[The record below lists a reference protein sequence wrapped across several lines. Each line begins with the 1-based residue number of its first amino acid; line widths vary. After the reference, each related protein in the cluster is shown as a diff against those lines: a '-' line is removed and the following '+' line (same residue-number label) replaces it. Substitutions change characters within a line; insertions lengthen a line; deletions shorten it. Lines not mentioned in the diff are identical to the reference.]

1 MNRTNPSGTA
11 VGPWRYEIAALLI
24 LVVAALLRFWGLDGG
39 LPHLMTRPDEE
50 LIVLQ
55 TRLPAMGNFYLEWP
69 GQHPGIPSAY
79 IYLLWAWGEIGLRLL
94 QLVGQAP
101 AGDYLTVLNEAPD
114 RLLLTE
120 RFFSACA
127 GTATVAV
134 LMWATRREF
143 GNRAALL
150 AGLILATSV
159 FHVRDSHSA
168 KSDVALGLFAILS
181 LGLLAPLARRLN
193 RRGVYMAGLSIGMA
207 MAMKLPG
214 VLLLLPAWLACI
226 QGSRGQGLRRIF
238 PAEIFLLTAVAGL
251 FFVITSP
258 DLILNQETLNKIL
271 QIPALAFSQMVTPSE
286 APLIEAGLPE
296 VARPS
301 AWRGFLYH
309 YEFSLRYALGLP
321 LLVLLPVALLWAFFS
336 RRPLATLG
344 AIFFIV
350 SYLVFAPSHVMLSRY
365 MTPVLPVAALL
376 LAGVSI
382 ACVDRLRF
390 LPSWSR
396 VLALLLLSV
405 FFIREPLAASVR
417 FDQLMS
423 VPDTRVSAQKWLVT
437 NTFVGD
443 RVALSGATG
452 WFWGDPQVPPGRVIV
467 RPAFESGGLSSLA
480 ADYLVVHDHPLFSS
494 TADWEAVAALGD
506 RVHLVEELNPF
517 RDNAEEAIYEL
528 QDAFYL
534 PTRGYQA
541 VHAPGPLIRIYTIA
555 PPEASSGSSG
565 STKPGR
571 AP

>member
-1 MNRTNPSGTA
+1 MMKSDPPDTA
-11 VGPWRYEIAALLI
+11 AGPGHYEIAALLI
-24 LVVAALLRFWGLDGG
+24 LVGAAMLRFWGLDGG

-79 IYLLWAWGEIGLRLL
+79 IYLLWAWGEIGLRVL
-94 QLVGQAP
+94 QFFGLAP
-101 AGDYLTVLNEAPD
+101 AGDYLTVLNQAPD
-114 RLLLTE
+114 RILLTE

-134 LMWATRREF
+134 LMWAARREF

-181 LGLLAPLARRLN
+181 LGLLAPLARQLT
-193 RRGVYMAGLSIGMA
+193 RRGVCMAGLSIGMA

-226 QGSRGQGLRRIF
+226 QGSRQHGWRRVF
-238 PAEIFLLTAVAGL
+238 PVEIFVLTVIAGI
-251 FFVITSP
+251 FFVLTSP
-258 DLILNQETLNKIL
+258 DLIFNPETFNKIL
-271 QIPALAFSQMVTPSE
+271 QIPVLAFSQLMTPSE
-286 APLIEAGLPE
+286 APLAEAGLPA

-309 YEFSLRYALGLP
+309 CEFSLRYGLGFLHVILFP
-321 LLVLLPVALLWAFFS
+321 AGLVWAFVS
-336 RRPLATLG
+336 GRALAVLS
-344 AIFFIV
+344 AIFFLI
-350 SYLVFAPSHVMLSRY
+350 SYLVFAPSHAMLSRY
-365 MTPVLPVAALL
+365 MTPVLPIAALL
-376 LAGVSI
+376 LAGVSV
-382 ACVDRLRF
+382 AFVERLRF

-396 VLALLLLSV
+396 VVVLLLLSV
-405 FFIREPLAASVR
+405 LFLREPLAASVR

-423 VPDTRVSAQKWLVT
+423 VQDTRVTAHQWLAAHT
-437 NTFVGD
+437 LVGD
-443 RVALSGATG
+443 RVALSGAQG
-452 WFWGDPQVPPGRVIV
+452 WFWGDPQVPTGRVIV

-494 TADWEAVAALGD
+494 VADWEAIAALGD
-506 RVHLVEELNPF
+506 RLQLVEEINPF
-517 RDNAEEAIYEL
+517 RENAAEAVYEQ
-528 QDAFYL
+528 QDAFYF
-534 PTRGYQA
+534 PTRGYQS
-541 VHAPGPLIRIYTIA
+541 VRAPGPLIRIYAIVSA
-555 PPEASSGSSG
+555 EALSGSGVSTTPGSG
-565 STKPGR
+565 S
-571 AP
+571 